1 MIYYFARGK
10 LCVYCGIK
18 IHLNGGIEMATSS
31 ILENIYVNNPKAI
44 EEFVAAMDSRRN
56 ILPEIVITHR
66 QSLW

>member
-1 MIYYFARGK
+1 
-10 LCVYCGIK
+10 
-18 IHLNGGIEMATSS
+18 MATSS

-66 QSLW
+66 KSLW